1 MAYFNGKQLNC
12 PNCGA
17 VITGAT
23 CEYCGSQFYDFANLE
38 LDKAGYIRARVGEQL
53 ITFKAIPTSFSV
65 DYDTAHYYADGR
77 VVLTQPS
84 YTVKLEMAVVA
95 DSENILFTKRKL

>member
-23 CEYCGSQFYDFANLE
+23 CEYCGSVFSNKAEIEPIKVEPSKIIPLLHGKALTPNEARKQVWLEHLNL
-38 LDKAGYIRARVGEQL
+38 I
-53 ITFKAIPTSFSV
+53 
-65 DYDTAHYYADGR
+65 
-77 VVLTQPS
+77 
-84 YTVKLEMAVVA
+84 
-95 DSENILFTKRKL
+95 